1 MPRTGSTQRAPS
13 MIAVLGAASFLIV
26 AASAAAGDDLAADA
40 KLKLGRKIFL
50 EVAEPHCAICHTLAD
65 AASVGKV
72 GPNLN
77 DLAPDAA
84 RVTAA
89 VTGGIGVMPAFADVL
104 TADQI
109 AAVAFYVAAVTKPAA
124 K

>member
-1 MPRTGSTQRAPS
+1 MTVFTAIVCGLLGSATCV
-13 MIAVLGAASFLIV
+13 IAGA
-26 AASAAAGDDLAADA
+26 GLAAPIEPADET
-40 KLKLGRKIFL
+40 KLKLGREVFL
-50 EVAEPHCAICHTLAD
+50 KVAEPQCAICHTLAD

-89 VTGGIGVMPAFADVL
+89 VTGGIGVMPAFGDML

-109 AAVAFYVAAVTKPAA
+109 AAVSYYVAAVTRAGA